1 MRLAFWRTLR
11 KLDKEFV
18 VSGECYYYTQ
28 SYPIYNSLSIYW
40 YIVCSI
46 LSKDSETFVENLR
59 LAQPIYVFLCG
70 GPHAGTHLFT
80 PRRSWWHLFQRLF
93 LLKRPMLCAFSPVPL
108 DTIMQID
115 VCRYLLPLMERKCC
129 VLCAGGW
136 TPVVH
141 DKTRPLAVYQPA
153 GTSNK

>member
-18 VSGECYYYTQ
+18 VSGECYYTQ

-59 LAQPIYVFLCG
+59 LAQTIYSMCFFVVGL
-70 GPHAGTHLFT
+70 T
-80 PRRSWWHLFQRLF
+80 PAHTSS
-93 LLKRPMLCAFSPVPL
+93 LL
-108 DTIMQID
+108 
-115 VCRYLLPLMERKCC
+115 
-129 VLCAGGW
+129 
-136 TPVVH
+136 VVR
-141 DKTRPLAVYQPA
+141 DDIYFK
-153 GTSNK
+153 GFFC